1 MLPGHQPRLTVFVV
15 EDEDAI
21 RRMLDVAFRR
31 HGLDVLLAST
41 GDDAVAIYREHRH
54 AIAVV
59 LLDVRMPDL
68 DGPATLAA
76 LRVIDPEVRAG
87 FVSGDTGTYTTDD
100 LIRAGASFVIAKP
113 FDVAGVVDALR
124 RLVGSTESLKQNYG
138 ETTQLHFFPWPTSAA
153 RPVAAQGGFHLCACR
168 RNDCPRTLCPSG
180 KGGTPNRQTKLII
193 ILKRTLHT

>member
-1 MLPGHQPRLTVFVV
+1 MQSDHEPRLTVLVV

-31 HGLDVLLAST
+31 YGLDVLLAAT
-41 GDDAVAIYREHRH
+41 GDDAVAIYRGHRH

-87 FVSGDTGTYTTDD
+87 FVSDDTGMYTTDD
-100 LIRAGASFVIAKP
+100 LIRAEAGFVIAKP
-113 FDVAGVVDALR
+113 FDVAEVTDALR
-124 RLVGSTESLKQNYG
+124 RLAGAG
-138 ETTQLHFFPWPTSAA
+138 
-153 RPVAAQGGFHLCACR
+153 
-168 RNDCPRTLCPSG
+168 
-180 KGGTPNRQTKLII
+180 
-193 ILKRTLHT
+193 